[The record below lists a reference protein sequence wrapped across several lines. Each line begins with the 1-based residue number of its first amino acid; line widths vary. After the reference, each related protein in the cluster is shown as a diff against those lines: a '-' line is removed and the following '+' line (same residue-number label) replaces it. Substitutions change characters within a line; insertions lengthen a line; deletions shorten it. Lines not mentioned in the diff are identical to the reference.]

1 MTPGDLFDL
10 CMDAIDRFN
19 RGEVSA
25 AEPFIMLTLPRKVPL
40 RGDRIRLFGKSGP
53 FGRVATGKPRD
64 DGLWN
69 IVAYFPAVAVV
80 KALSDMMGVK
90 VAIQRGRPPDG

>member
-1 MTPGDLFDL
+1 MSPGDLFDL

-25 AEPFIMLTLPRKVPL
+25 EEPFIMLTLPRKVPL

-53 FGRVATGKPRD
+53 LGRAATGKPRD
-64 DGLWN
+64 DGLWD

-80 KALSDMMGVK
+80 KALGAMMGIHVD
-90 VAIQRGRPPDG
+90 VQRRRAPDG

>member
-10 CMDAIDRFN
+10 CLDAIDRFN

-25 AEPFIMLTLPRKVPL
+25 DEPFIMLTLPRKAPL

-53 FGRVATGKPRD
+53 LGRVATGKPRD
-64 DGLWN
+64 DGLWDF
-69 IVAYFPAVAVV
+69 VVYFPAVAVV
-80 KALSDMMGVK
+80 KALGDMMGIK
-90 VAIQRGRPPDG
+90 VDVQRRRSADG